1 MRAPVRGVT
10 LLEMIV
16 PLGIRRS
23 SPRLISASIASVLDS
38 LVVRGTP
45 RSIWIVLLSAIALG
59 GGLGAATAVLPPFAA
74 LGAVV
79 GVLVT
84 GVLLYSVRAGLVC
97 VCAIITLL
105 PFGVIPVKLGAS
117 LTFLD
122 ATLGI
127 MTLVWLLRLL
137 LPVDPARVRGPS
149 PFMAISTV
157 VCLWIGASFLSF
169 LVGSGFSAPQADTV
183 RMYLKVVLATLYF
196 VVTVQTVRDERTLR
210 IAVLALVLG
219 GAAAAGLGVV
229 LYVLP
234 HGLATQLLS
243 GLRVVGYPSGADVLR
258 FRVDFNHAE
267 RAISTSVDPN
277 ILGGLL
283 VIVGALALSQTF
295 SRRALLWRP
304 AAAACSAL
312 TLFCLLLTYS
322 RGAWIALSVAVVVMA
337 TWQYRRLLI
346 VFAVALLVFVQ
357 LPASKTFT
365 TELQSGV
372 QVQDKAAG
380 MRLGEINDSLRLIG
394 RYPVFGVGFGA
405 APDSDLYVGVSNI
418 YLLVG
423 EETGIAGLA
432 LFVTAIGLYLVT
444 MVTALPRM
452 RDPVLR
458 GLGVGL
464 FGAAAGMLTA
474 GMFDRYFFSHPHD
487 VALFWLCLALGLC
500 CAAIDADKDCAGS
513 EAPARAGP

>member
-1 MRAPVRGVT
+1 
-10 LLEMIV
+10 MIV
-16 PLGIRRS
+16 SPGVRRAG
-23 SPRLISASIASVLDS
+23 PRFVPPSISSVLDG

-45 RSIWIVLLSAIALG
+45 RSMWLVLFAAVALG
-59 GGLGAATAVLPPFAA
+59 AGIGSATAAMPPFAA
-74 LGAVV
+74 LAALLGAIVA
-79 GVLVT
+79 GA
-84 GVLLYSVRAGLVC
+84 LLYSARAGFVC
-97 VCAIITLL
+97 VCAIVTLL
-105 PFGVIPVKLGAS
+105 PFGVIPLKLGAS

-122 ATLGI
+122 AALGLV
-127 MTLVWLLRLL
+127 TLVWLLRLL
-137 LPVDPARVRGPS
+137 QPS
-149 PFMAISTV
+149 DGAPTRKSAPFVAISAV

-169 LVGSGFSAPQADTV
+169 LVGTGFSAPQADTV
-183 RMYLKVVLATLYF
+183 RTYLKIVLATLFF

-210 IAVLALVLG
+210 LTVLALVLG
-219 GAAAAGLGVV
+219 GAAAAAIGIV
-229 LYVLP
+229 LYALP
-234 HGLATQLLS
+234 SGLATQLLS
-243 GLRVVGYPSGADVLR
+243 SLHVVGYPSGPDVLR

-283 VIVGALALSQTF
+283 VIVGALALGQTF
-295 SRRALLWRP
+295 ARRPILWRP
-304 AAAACSAL
+304 AAAACSAVA
-312 TLFCLLLTYS
+312 LFCLLLTYS
-322 RGAWIALSVAVVVMA
+322 RGAWIALMVAVVVMA
-337 TWQYRRLLI
+337 TWQYRRLL
-346 VFAVALLVFVQ
+346 VLVAVALLVFVQ

-394 RYPVFGVGFGA
+394 RYPVFGVGFGT

-423 EETGIAGLA
+423 EETGVVGLA
-432 LFVTAIGLYLVT
+432 LFLTAIGLYVVT
-444 MVTALPRM
+444 MLTALPRL

-464 FGAAAGMLTA
+464 FGAAVGMLTA
-474 GMFDRYFFSHPHD
+474 GMFDRYFFSYPHD

-500 CAAIDADKDCAGS
+500 CAGIDAARAAAGS
-513 EAPARAGP
+513 EATACAGR